1 MKNRTAWIGA
11 AVALW
16 GVAALAGF
24 TFHIRWLTQLEPSRD
39 ASMTVSGAISL
50 VLAAAALLW
59 IQRTQMS
66 WRRPVLWGPRLL
78 TAALLALNAIALA
91 ENLMDVNLGVDW
103 PSLHYW
109 MADPALRVGRMAPN
123 ASLGFLFLGAGYLLV
138 PNLHSRRRAAALD
151 WLLGLVVVA
160 GASGVV
166 GYVIHIEE
174 LYTYHG
180 IPAMP
185 LYTALALLALAAGLW
200 LLAREQ
206 GSAHSRA
213 RAAGGGRI
221 LSTAALVLIVVVLVA
236 GASGLGVLWQV
247 ENQNAFSNLS
257 LRRDERI
264 NYIAA
269 LLASRQG
276 RGQLFVQQL
285 AAQQLSATAP
295 LQLPSPD
302 FTAVWVENAHGA
314 VTASAGRRVNPAM
327 ALPLTP
333 NLALLWRDGFYL
345 RQSLP
350 QATVTAPA
358 PPGSQADHT
367 VVVEQ
372 PLPLL
377 VPIGMETSIWGTS
390 GEVGLCGPDPA
401 DAQAIACF
409 PSRLRPAPYIA
420 SRYVYRD
427 LVRPIVLA
435 LEGRSGVTVAP
446 DFHNHRA
453 MMAYGPIPGV
463 PLALVAKID
472 TTETYASIRLQLELM
487 VPLLAAL
494 TLVGLATLRRQVR
507 PMVGALV
514 ESRNEAIYSEARFRA
529 AAESSMD
536 AFFIFECARDPERS
550 SIIDFQLSFA
560 NSHGEAFAGLAAG
573 ARGRSLSEFPRL
585 SASAGF
591 FEKYKRVVKTRVPLL
606 EEFAV
611 PPGDSTASTNS
622 PTWLYQQ
629 VVPLGD
635 GVAVTVRDITERKRN
650 EEHLTRL
657 AQHDALTGLPNR
669 RAFLSR
675 LAHAME
681 TAQRLRHQALLAV
694 LYLDLDH
701 LKVINDRFGHHQGDQ
716 LLRSFGAR
724 LRESVRT
731 ADTVA
736 RMGGDEFTVL
746 LENLQGPVDAERVIT
761 TIFAA
766 LAAGAQL
773 DGQQVPISASIGAA
787 FYNGE
792 PIGAETLL
800 QQADIA
806 LYQAKRA
813 GRNCFQVY
821 APPPA

>member
-1 MKNRTAWIGA
+1 MNRSTGIGA
-11 AVALW
+11 SVALL
-16 GVAALAGF
+16 GLAVLAGF
-24 TFHIRWLTQLEPSRD
+24 AFHIRWLTQLQANRD
-39 ASMTVSGAISL
+39 ASMTVNGAISL
-50 VLAAAALLW
+50 VLAGVALLW
-59 IQRTQMS
+59 IQRAQMS

-78 TAALLALNAIALA
+78 TATLLALNAIAFA
-91 ENLMDVNLGVDW
+91 ENMLDVNLGVDW
-103 PSLHYW
+103 PRLHYW
-109 MADPALRVGRMAPN
+109 MADPALRVGRMAPST
-123 ASLGFLFLGAGYLLV
+123 SLGFLILGTGYLLLSG
-138 PNLHSRRRAAALD
+138 PRSRRRAVALR
-151 WLLGLVVVA
+151 WLTALVVIV

-166 GYVIHIEE
+166 GYVIHVEE

-180 IPAMP
+180 MPAMP
-185 LYTALALLALAAGLW
+185 LYTAIALLALAAGLW

-206 GSAHSRA
+206 NSARSRA
-213 RAAGGGRI
+213 RAARGGRI

-247 ENQNAFSNLS
+247 EEQNASSDLS

-264 NYIAA
+264 NYIAT
-269 LLASRQG
+269 LLASTQA

-285 AAQQLSATAP
+285 AAQQLSATVP
-295 LQLPSPD
+295 LRLPSRD
-302 FTAVWVENAHGA
+302 FTAVWIENRHGA
-314 VTASAGRRVNPAM
+314 VTASAGRPVNPAM
-327 ALPLTP
+327 ALPLAP
-333 NLALLWRDGFYL
+333 NTALLWNDGFYL

-350 QATVTAPA
+350 QATVTAPT
-358 PPGSQADHT
+358 PPGSQAGRT

-377 VPIGMETSIWGTS
+377 VPVGIEGSIWGAS
-390 GEVGLCGPDPA
+390 GEVGLCGPDPD
-401 DAQAIACF
+401 DANSIACF
-409 PSRLRPAPYIA
+409 PNRLRPVPYTG
-420 SRYVYRD
+420 SRYIYRD
-427 LVRPIVLA
+427 VVRPAVLA

-463 PLALVAKID
+463 PLGLVAKID
-472 TTETYASIRLQLELM
+472 TTELYASIRSQLELM

-507 PMVGALV
+507 PMVDALV
-514 ESRNEAIYSEARFRA
+514 ESRNEAIYNEARFRA

-536 AFFIFECARDPERS
+536 PFFIFECVRDPERS

-560 NSHGEAFAGLAAG
+560 NSHGAAFAGLAPD
-573 ARGRSLSEFPRL
+573 ARGRSLSQFPRI

-591 FEKYKRVVKTRVPLL
+591 FEKYKRVIETRVPLV
-606 EEFAV
+606 EEFQA
-611 PPGDSTASTNS
+611 PPSSSATSARGPA
-622 PTWLYQQ
+622 WLYQQ

-635 GVAVTVRDITERKRN
+635 GVAVTVRDITARKRN
-650 EEHLTRL
+650 EEHLTQL

-675 LAHAME
+675 LEHAME
-681 TAQRLRHQALLAV
+681 TAQRMRHQALLAV

-701 LKVINDRFGHHQGDQ
+701 LKEINDRFGHLQGD
-716 LLRSFGAR
+716 LVLRSFGAR
-724 LRESVRT
+724 LHESVRT

-746 LENLQGPVDAERVIT
+746 LENLQGPIDAERVIT

-773 DGQQVPISASIGAA
+773 DGQQVPIGTSIGVA
-787 FYNGE
+787 FYHGE
-792 PIGAETLL
+792 PIGAEALL
-800 QQADIA
+800 QQADTA